1 MNLDEN
7 LSSITA
13 PSLKSARV
21 LNCTFMEKLSAVIK
35 IKGCGAF
42 YDMQ

>member
-1 MNLDEN
+1 MNLDEKTA
-7 LSSITA
+7 SITA
-13 PSLKSARV
+13 ASLKSARV
-21 LNCTFMEKLSAVIK
+21 LNHTFMEKLSAVIK

>member
-7 LSSITA
+7 TPSITA

-21 LNCTFMEKLSAVIK
+21 LNHTFMEKLSAIIK
-35 IKGCGAF
+35 VKGCGVF
-42 YDMQ
+42 L